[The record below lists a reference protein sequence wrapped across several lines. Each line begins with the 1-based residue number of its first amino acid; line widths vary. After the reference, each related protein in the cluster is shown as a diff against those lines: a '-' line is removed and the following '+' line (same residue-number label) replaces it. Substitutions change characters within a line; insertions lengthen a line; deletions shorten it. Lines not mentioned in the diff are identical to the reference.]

1 MRNRLHLTRD
11 RRPTPALL
19 KAALAVVLLLAVA
32 CAPGTGGDETADVGE
47 VPEGTEDTGASEAG
61 GDLEAD
67 LTVWSWRT
75 EDQAGYERIFDAFE
89 QAHPGIT
96 VEFVPHVNTEYNT
109 ILATG
114 LTEEGGPDVMQLRA
128 YGALQPLIESGDVLA
143 LDDEVPELDTFED
156 EVLEGARGVEDGRV
170 YGVPFGVQTSQMF
183 YNRDI
188 FEQHGLSEPQT
199 WDDFIAI
206 LDTLAGTDVIPM
218 AVTGADT
225 WMLPIV
231 HEVLASTRY
240 GGDDF
245 RDRVL
250 RGEAQFTD
258 EDYVA
263 SLAVVEDMA
272 KYFPDDVVGVT
283 YTDAQ
288 VLFTSGQAAMFPGG
302 SFEVGFFSDQ
312 APDLDMGVFRV
323 PAPPGSPDPDAL
335 DVPSWMD
342 GSYGVNPDSPDR
354 EAAIELVRWMGTQEF
369 GQMFTD
375 ELRQISAVPG
385 VTPQDPTLARIV
397 ELYKETPDTYQLLV
411 DFRYGEPTGTDLF
424 EAGMQEVLLGD
435 TTPAQA
441 AEQLQAGVEQWFEPE
456 GGT

>member
-1 MRNRLHLTRD
+1 MRHRLHLT
-11 RRPTPALL
+11 
-19 KAALAVVLLLAVA
+19 ALAIVGLLAVA
-32 CAPGTGGDETADVGE
+32 CAPSTGGDETSDVGE
-47 VPEGTEDTGASEAG
+47 VPGGSEGTQASEAG
-61 GDLEAD
+61 AELEAD
-67 LTVWSWRT
+67 LTVWSWRP
-75 EDQAGYERIFDAFE
+75 EDQAGYERMFDAFE

-128 YGALQPLIESGDVLA
+128 YGGLQPLVQSGDVLA
-143 LDDEVPELDTFED
+143 LDDLVPELSTFED
-156 EVLEGARGVEDGRV
+156 EVLEGARGVEDGKI
-170 YGVPFGVQTSQMF
+170 YGVPFGIQTSQMF

-188 FEQHGLSEPQT
+188 FEQHGLTEPAT

-206 LDTLAGTDVIPM
+206 LDTLAGTDVVPM

-245 RDRVL
+245 RERVL

-258 EDYVA
+258 DDYVA
-263 SLAVVEDMA
+263 SLEVVQDLA
-272 KYFPDDVVGVT
+272 QYFPDDVMGVT

-288 VLFTSGQAAMFPGG
+288 VLFTSGEAAMFPGG

-323 PAPPGSPDPDAL
+323 PAPPGSPDPEAL
-335 DVPSWMD
+335 DMPSWMD
-342 GSYGVNPDSPDR
+342 GSYGVNPDSPNR
-354 EAAIELVRWMGTQEF
+354 EAAVELVRWMGTQEF
-369 GQMFTD
+369 GQMFSD
-375 ELRQISAVPG
+375 ELRQISAVPD
-385 VTPQDPTLARIV
+385 VTPNDPTLARIV
-397 ELYKETPDTYQLLV
+397 ELYEETPDTYQLLV

-424 EAGMQEVLLGD
+424 EAGMQEVLLGN

>member
-1 MRNRLHLTRD
+1 MRNRLHVT
-11 RRPTPALL
+11 
-19 KAALAVVLLLAVA
+19 ALAVVLLLAVA
-32 CAPGTGGDETADVGE
+32 CAPSTGGDETADVGE
-47 VPEGTEDTGASEAG
+47 VPEGTEDTQASEAG

-128 YGALQPLIESGDVLA
+128 YGALQPLVQSGDVLA
-143 LDDEVPELDTFED
+143 LDDLVPELDNFED
-156 EVLEGARGVEDGRV
+156 EVLEGARGVEDGKI

-199 WDDFIAI
+199 WDDFIAV
-206 LDTLAGTDVIPM
+206 LDTLEGADVIPM

-225 WMLPIV
+225 WMMPIV

-245 RDRVL
+245 RERVL

-258 EDYVA
+258 DDYVA
-263 SLAVVEDMA
+263 SLEVVEDLA
-272 KYFPDDVVGVT
+272 QYFPDDVVGVT

-354 EAAIELVRWMGTQEF
+354 EAAVELVRWMGTQEF

-375 ELRQISAVPG
+375 ELRQISALPG
-385 VTPQDPTLARIV
+385 VTPQDPTLAQIV